1 MHAASILPALFFAA
15 AASAQLLAAP
25 GVQRE
30 AVDAKCTT
38 ALNEVMPLY
47 ALAPTPPP
55 ALAAA
60 PRPSDPCKP
69 PAFNGTLRAQY
80 DAYSRNVSVWYQ
92 SHSSQI
98 QAALSQCPD
107 LVSLAAD
114 GPVCTTTS
122 TPTPKPVVAT
132 PTPTAKPPPP
142 PPAAT
147 TNNNNNPP
155 PPAAPKADGGSSDSA
170 FNAASAQPSDKPAS
184 SDAHRASGV
193 VGMAMIAA
201 AGFLGAVVAL

>member
-30 AVDAKCTT
+30 AVDAKCTK

-147 TNNNNNPP
+147 NNNNPP
-155 PPAAPKADGGSSDSA
+155 PPPRPRPTGARPTR
-170 FNAASAQPSDKPAS
+170 PSTRPPPSPPTSRPRATRVALRAS
-184 SDAHRASGV
+184 SAWR
-193 VGMAMIAA
+193 
-201 AGFLGAVVAL
+201 

>member
-30 AVDAKCTT
+30 AVDAKCTK

-122 TPTPKPVVAT
+122 TPTPKPV
-132 PTPTAKPPPP
+132 
-142 PPAAT
+142 
-147 TNNNNNPP
+147 
-155 PPAAPKADGGSSDSA
+155 ADGGSSDSA